1 MRTNQAAHDDKAPLG
16 VVDGLL
22 EEMCLER
29 GDTGGKVI
37 FARAR
42 LARKHEQRPDQIV
55 EEKVWQLRELLR
67 GLEMDRGPLP
77 LERVTLIS
85 SRTIVSHRG

>member
-22 EEMCLER
+22 EEMCLDR

-37 FARAR
+37 FA
-42 LARKHEQRPDQIV
+42 
-55 EEKVWQLRELLR
+55 
-67 GLEMDRGPLP
+67 GLDRHANTSSD
-77 LERVTLIS
+77 RTRS
-85 SRTIVSHRG
+85 SRRRSGSCGSFCAALRWIEDLCHSSVSR